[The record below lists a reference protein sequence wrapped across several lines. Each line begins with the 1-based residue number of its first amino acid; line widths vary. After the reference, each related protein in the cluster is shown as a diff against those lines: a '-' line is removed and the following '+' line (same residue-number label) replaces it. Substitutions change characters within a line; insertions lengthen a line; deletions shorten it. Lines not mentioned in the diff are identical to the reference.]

1 MVASV
6 QGHQGGKG
14 EMKGADV
21 CLCHTGFWD
30 PLGVTSLV
38 STVTGG
44 IGIWI
49 EYLRPSSQFA

>member
-14 EMKGADV
+14 EMKGTDV
-21 CLCHTGFWD
+21 CLCHTGFWG

-38 STVTGG
+38 LTVTGDTG
-44 IGIWI
+44 IGI
-49 EYLRPSSQFA
+49 EYLCPSSQFA